1 MGPFAAWL
9 PRLLLG
15 SLLLVGYAVG
25 FMISSLLLRAIL
37 RFVDPEL
44 RAKVRLAV
52 DFHDVGTWIGLCE
65 YFLVVSFVLVG
76 EYTAIALIFAAKE
89 LVRADKVREQPSYYL
104 LGTLLNISFALLTG
118 ILLKLLTHV
127 TF

>member
-1 MGPFAAWL
+1 MEPLLYGL

-15 SLLLVGYAVG
+15 LLLLVGYAVG
-25 FMISSLLLRAIL
+25 FVVSSLLLRAIL

-44 RAKVRLAV
+44 RPKIRLAV

-65 YFLVVSFVLVG
+65 FFLVVSFVLVG

-89 LVRADKVREQPSYYL
+89 LVRADRIREQPSYYL